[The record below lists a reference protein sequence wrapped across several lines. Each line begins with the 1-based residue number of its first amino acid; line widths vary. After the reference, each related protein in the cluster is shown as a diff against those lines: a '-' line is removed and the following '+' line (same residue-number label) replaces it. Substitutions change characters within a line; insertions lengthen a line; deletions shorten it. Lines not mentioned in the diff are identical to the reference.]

1 MLYKEGT
8 LESQIGTDL
17 SRVVRMWRSL
27 IDHRL
32 KPLKLTQTHWITVH
46 NISQLPPEQ
55 SQIQLAK
62 AIGIEQPSLVR
73 TLDQLEEKKLI
84 SRHTCVNDRRA
95 KRIKLTEE
103 SEPFI
108 KKVDEVI
115 DNTRKEI
122 LGNISQDELGQLS
135 VLLLKLEKNILR
147 LQGDL

>member
-1 MLYKEGT
+1 M
-8 LESQIGTDL
+8 ESQIGTDL

-27 IDHRL
+27 IYYRL
-32 KPLKLTQTHWITVH
+32 KPLKLTQTHWITLH

-73 TLDQLEEKKLI
+73 TLIKLEEKKLI

>member
-32 KPLKLTQTHWITVH
+32 KPLKLTQTHWITLH

>member
-1 MLYKEGT
+1 MYKKEGT
-8 LESQIGTDL
+8 LDSQIGTDL

-32 KPLKLTQTHWITVH
+32 KPLKLTQTHWITLH

-95 KRIKLTEE
+95 KRIKLTDE

-108 KKVDEVI
+108 KTVDAVI
-115 DNTRKEI
+115 DNTRNEI
-122 LGNISQDELGQLS
+122 LGNITQDELSQLS
-135 VLLLKLEKNILR
+135 MILLKLERNISR